1 MGTIIDH
8 VYGSDTVP
16 VDISSIVKA
25 MASPQLVGKPK
36 LLLLQAC
43 QGKDLQTAIKIP
55 ATRKLAHDGPA
66 SAGTDPIY
74 GDFCI
79 CKSTIPGFVAYR
91 HEEDGSWFIQTLC
104 KTIEAYA
111 DW

>member
-1 MGTIIDH
+1 
-8 VYGSDTVP
+8 
-16 VDISSIVKA
+16 
-25 MASPQLVGKPK
+25 MASPLLVGKPK

-43 QGKDLQTAIKIP
+43 QGKELQTAIQ
-55 ATRKLAHDGPA
+55 TQKLTHDGPRSS
-66 SAGTDPIY
+66 SAGSSRSGNATVTTTTDPLY

-91 HEEDGSWFIQTLC
+91 HEDDGSWFVQTLC